1 MNKRSHLKRLPP
13 ECYRSDAVVHWS
25 MTTLDRKVGWLTP
38 VFYYRFRE
46 LLTHTCFR
54 YELVCP
60 IFCLMPDHMHMLWM
74 GLQPKADQKLAIRHL
89 RRSVNESLRR
99 VDIQLQDQGYDH
111 VLSLD
116 EKTEAGFR
124 QVFEYIARNPERAGL
139 VPVDGFREY
148 RFTGCI
154 VPGYPELRP
163 FAEDYWEQFDR
174 IISFIRRRGFSF
186 PQTDEGSSEANSPTD
201 SNFS

>member
-1 MNKRSHLKRLPP
+1 
-13 ECYRSDAVVHWS
+13 
-25 MTTLDRKVGWLTP
+25 MTTRDRKVGWLTP

-54 YELVCP
+54 YGLACP

-74 GLQPKADQKLAIRHL
+74 GLQLKADQKLAIRHL

-116 EKTEAGFR
+116 EKRKLAFVRFLSTSLAT
-124 QVFEYIARNPERAGL
+124 RNEPAL
-139 VPVDGFREY
+139 
-148 RFTGCI
+148 C
-154 VPGYPELRP
+154 L
-163 FAEDYWEQFDR
+163 
-174 IISFIRRRGFSF
+174 
-186 PQTDEGSSEANSPTD
+186 
-201 SNFS
+201 